1 MQDRN
6 ELSKINRFLHMVSP
20 IVITQVKRILQSAG
34 LQVEERGSGSD
45 LVFII
50 KSGEKEIMFSPYNL
64 LLEIASIDR
73 DEVPL
78 RFDENLQDFGFFLDK
93 MARLTQSK
101 LQILFKLLAE
111 DDVEKAID
119 NISRDAEQYQRIRI
133 WRFDQDNPSPQRP
146 P

>member
-6 ELSKINRFLHMVSP
+6 ELSKINRFIHMVSP
-20 IVITQVKRILQSAG
+20 IVIAQVKMILQSAG
-34 LQVEERGSGSD
+34 LQVEEKGSGSE
-45 LVFII
+45 LIFII
-50 KSGEKEIMFSPYNL
+50 KSGEKEIHFSPYNL
-64 LLEIASIDR
+64 LMEIASIDR

-133 WRFDQDNPSPQRP
+133 WRFDQENSSPQRP

>member
-6 ELSKINRFLHMVSP
+6 EITRINEFLSMVSP
-20 IVITQVKRILQSAG
+20 IVIGQAKMILQSAG
-34 LQVEERGSGSD
+34 LHVEEKGHGSD

-50 KSGEKEIMFSPYNL
+50 KSGEKEINFSPYNL
-64 LLEIASIDR
+64 LLEIATIDR

-78 RFDENLQDFGFFLDK
+78 RFDEKLRDFGFFLDK

-111 DDVEKAID
+111 DDVEKA
-119 NISRDAEQYQRIRI
+119 
-133 WRFDQDNPSPQRP
+133 FMF
-146 P
+146 

>member
-1 MQDRN
+1 MQNQN
-6 ELSKINRFLHMVSP
+6 EFSRINIFLRMVSP
-20 IVITQVKRILQSAG
+20 IVIGQVKMILQTAG
-34 LQVEERGSGSD
+34 LEVEEKGSGSD

-50 KSGEKEIMFSPYNL
+50 KSGEKEIHFSPYNL
-64 LLEIASIDR
+64 LLEIVSVDR

-119 NISRDAEQYQRIRI
+119 NISMDAEQYQRIRI
-133 WRFDQDNPSPQRP
+133 WRFDQKNSSPQRP

>member
-20 IVITQVKRILQSAG
+20 IVIAQVKRILQSAG

-64 LLEIASIDR
+64 LMEIASIDR

-78 RFDENLQDFGFFLDK
+78 RFDENLEDFGFFLDK

-111 DDVEKAID
+111 DDVEKVID

-133 WRFDQDNPSPQRP
+133 WRFDQGNASPQRP

>member
-6 ELSKINRFLHMVSP
+6 ELSKINRFLCMVSP
-20 IVITQVKRILQSAG
+20 IVIAQVKRILQSAG
-34 LQVEERGSGSD
+34 LQVEEKGSGSD

-93 MARLTQSK
+93 MSCLTQSK

-111 DDVEKAID
+111 DDLEKAID
-119 NISRDAEQYQRIRI
+119 KISMDAEQYQRIRI
-133 WRFDQDNPSPQRP
+133 WRFDQKNSSPQRP

>member
-1 MQDRN
+1 MQDQN
-6 ELSKINRFLHMVSP
+6 EISRINRFLRMVSP
-20 IVITQVKRILQSAG
+20 IVIGQVKMILQSAG
-34 LQVEERGSGSD
+34 LKVEEKGSGSE
-45 LVFII
+45 LIFII
-50 KSGEKEIMFSPYNL
+50 KSGEKEIHFSPYNL
-64 LLEIASIDR
+64 LLEIVSIDR

-119 NISRDAEQYQRIRI
+119 KISLDAEQYQRIRI
-133 WRFDQDNPSPQRP
+133 WRFDQENSSPQRP

>member
-1 MQDRN
+1 MQDHN
-6 ELSKINRFLHMVSP
+6 ELTRINRFLCMVSP
-20 IVITQVKRILQSAG
+20 IVIGQVKMILQSAG
-34 LQVEERGSGSD
+34 LQVEEKGSGSE

-50 KSGEKEIMFSPYNL
+50 KSGEKEVHFSLYNL

-119 NISRDAEQYQRIRI
+119 KISLDAEQYQRIRI
-133 WRFDQDNPSPQRP
+133 WRFDQKNPSTQRP
-146 P
+146 S

>member
-6 ELSKINRFLHMVSP
+6 EISRINRFLHMASP
-20 IVITQVKRILQSAG
+20 IVIGQVKMILQSTG
-34 LQVEERGSGSD
+34 LQVEEKGSGSE

-50 KSGEKEIMFSPYNL
+50 KSGEKEIHFSPYNL
-64 LLEIASIDR
+64 LLEIASLDR
-73 DEVPL
+73 DHVPL

-111 DDVEKAID
+111 KDVEKAID
-119 NISRDAEQYQRIRI
+119 KISMDAEQYQRIRI
-133 WRFDQDNPSPQRP
+133 WRFDQENSSPQRP

>member
-1 MQDRN
+1 
-6 ELSKINRFLHMVSP
+6 MVSP
-20 IVITQVKRILQSAG
+20 IVIGQVKTILQSAG
-34 LQVEERGSGSD
+34 LQVEEKGEGSEF
-45 LVFII
+45 VFII
-50 KSGEKEIMFSPYNL
+50 KSGEKQINFSPYNL
-64 LLEIASIDR
+64 LLEIATIDR

-78 RFDENLQDFGFFLDK
+78 RFDEKLRDFGFFLDK

-119 NISRDAEQYQRIRI
+119 NISQNTEQYQRIRI
-133 WRFDQDNPSPQRP
+133 WRFDPEKSSPERP

>member
-20 IVITQVKRILQSAG
+20 IVIAQVKRILQSAG
-34 LQVEERGSGSD
+34 LQVEEKGSGSD

-50 KSGEKEIMFSPYNL
+50 KSGEKEIRFSPYNL

-73 DEVPL
+73 DQVPL

-119 NISRDAEQYQRIRI
+119 NISMDAEQYQRIRI
-133 WRFDQDNPSPQRP
+133 WRFDQENPSSQRP

>member
-1 MQDRN
+1 MQDHN
-6 ELSKINRFLHMVSP
+6 EISRINRFLHMVSP
-20 IVITQVKRILQSAG
+20 IVIGQVKMILQSTD

-45 LVFII
+45 LIFII
-50 KSGEKEIMFSPYNL
+50 KSGEKEIHFSPYNL
-64 LLEIASIDR
+64 LLEIVSVDR
-73 DEVPL
+73 DQVPL

-119 NISRDAEQYQRIRI
+119 NISQNAEQYQRIRI
-133 WRFDQDNPSPQRP
+133 WRFDPEKSSPQRP

>member
-6 ELSKINRFLHMVSP
+6 EITRINKFLSKVSP
-20 IVITQVKRILQSAG
+20 IVLGQVKMILQSAG
-34 LQVEERGSGSD
+34 LNVEEKGRGSE

-50 KSGEKEIMFSPYNL
+50 KSGEKEIVFSPYNL
-64 LLEIASIDR
+64 LLEIVSIDR
-73 DEVPL
+73 DEMPL

-101 LQILFKLLAE
+101 LQILFKLHAE

-133 WRFDQDNPSPQRP
+133 WRFDQEKSSPQRP

>member
-6 ELSKINRFLHMVSP
+6 EISRINRFLCMVSP
-20 IVITQVKRILQSAG
+20 IVIGQVKMILQSAG
-34 LQVEERGSGSD
+34 LKVEEKGSG
-45 LVFII
+45 LELIFII
-50 KSGEKEIMFSPYNL
+50 KSGEKEIQFSPYNL

-78 RFDENLQDFGFFLDK
+78 RFDENLEDFGFFLDK
-93 MARLTQSK
+93 MSCLTQSK
-101 LQILFKLLAE
+101 LQILFKLLEE

-119 NISRDAEQYQRIRI
+119 KISMDAEQYQRIRI
-133 WRFDQDNPSPQRP
+133 WRFDQENSSPQRP